1 VSEPILV
8 LQEVQKAIRGRTIL
22 HPVTYSLP
30 PGKVLALCG
39 GNGAGKSTL
48 LRIIAGISLATAGSV
63 KVDGIEWSK
72 QRGAYAERI
81 GYMPDDFRFGEALT
95 ALETLR
101 FYASLR
107 RVSEDRVHEVLK
119 LVGLTDTQKKSV
131 TAFSK
136 GMKQRLLFAQAML
149 AQPKLL
155 LLDEPTNGMDPY
167 WTEMFVELIRQLK
180 QAGQTVIFSTHHL
193 HVAESV
199 ADEAVFLG
207 EGKVTSSG
215 SIREYRDRFGEAGL
229 HAAFSQSWNTSASSK
244 PR

>member
-1 VSEPILV
+1 VSEPIL
-8 LQEVQKAIRGRTIL
+8 LLNQVQKVIRGKTIL
-22 HPVTYSLP
+22 HPLTHSLQ
-30 PGKVLALCG
+30 PGRVLALCG
-39 GNGAGKSTL
+39 GNGAGKSSL
-48 LRIIAGISLATAGSV
+48 LRIIAGISLPTAGSV
-63 KVDGIEWSK
+63 KVDGIAWSK
-72 QRGAYAERI
+72 NRGAYAERI
-81 GYMPDDFRFGEALT
+81 GYMPDDFRFGESLT

-107 RVSEDRVHEVLK
+107 RVPEERVREVLK
-119 LVGLTDTQKKSV
+119 LVGLTDTQKKAV

-167 WTEMFVELIRQLK
+167 WTEMFVQLIRQLK
-180 QAGQTVIFSTHHL
+180 EAGQTVVFSTHHL
-193 HVAESV
+193 HVAEAV

-215 SIREYRDRFGEAGL
+215 TLLEYRDRFGAAGL
-229 HAAFSQSWNTSASSK
+229 QAAFSQSWNASAPSDS
-244 PR
+244 